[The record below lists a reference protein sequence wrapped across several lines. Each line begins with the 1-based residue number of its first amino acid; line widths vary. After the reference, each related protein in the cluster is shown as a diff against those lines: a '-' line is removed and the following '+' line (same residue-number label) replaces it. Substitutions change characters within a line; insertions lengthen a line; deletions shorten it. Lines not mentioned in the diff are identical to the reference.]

1 MQNTQSDKKPLV
13 SFIITCYNLPAE
25 MVGKCIGSITA
36 LSLSEHEREII
47 VIDDGSENNV
57 LEGLSEYREHIIYIR
72 KSNGGV
78 SEARNT
84 GIKMCSGEFIQFVDG
99 DDWLISASYERCLDI
114 VRFERPDMVLFNFTK
129 GGKAASPIK
138 DMGPVDGSE
147 YMRHNNIRAAVWGYV
162 FRHSILTGLRFTKGI
177 AYGEDEEFTP
187 QLIMRAERVFQTD
200 VTAYYYRERET
211 SAIHRREKRDI
222 TKRLN
227 DIESVIFR
235 LDDIANSVSVS
246 NRTALRRRVAQLT
259 MDYIYNV
266 IMLTRS
272 HSNLEKRIERLYGR
286 GLFPLP
292 EQNYTMK
299 YRIFKRLVRSSA
311 GRRVLLSVLPVIN
324 KE

>member
-13 SFIITCYNLPAE
+13 SFIITCYNLPPE

-36 LSLSEHEREII
+36 LSLSGHEREII
-47 VIDDGSENNV
+47 VIDDGSDNNV
-57 LEGLSEYREHIIYIR
+57 IGGLSEYREHIIYIR

-129 GGKAASPIK
+129 GRKAASPIK

-162 FRHSILTGLRFTKGI
+162 FRRSILTGLRFTKGI

-235 LDDIANSVSVS
+235 LDDIANSVSIS